1 MIETAVLL
9 STGDELTT
17 GKVVD
22 TNSTF
27 IAGRLFAL
35 GIRVTA
41 IMKVGDDRE
50 NSFGPLVKRRS
61 SAMLSS
67 APAAWDRPRTI

>member
-1 MIETAVLL
+1 MIEKAVIL

-27 IAGRLFAL
+27 IADRLFAF
-35 GIRVTA
+35 GVRVVA
-41 IMKVGDDRE
+41 VVKVGDEGDRK
-50 NSFGPLVKRRS
+50 SVV
-61 SAMLSS
+61 
-67 APAAWDRPRTI
+67 